1 MVDLQ
6 SSRSL
11 APISVKMCIQL
22 QKGSGWKENTLKQS
36 APKIQQNRKNN
47 NPIKCGRR
55 SNKLTNNINNISN
68 ARTYNG
74 EID

>member
-6 SSRSL
+6 SLRSL
-11 APISVKMCIQL
+11 APISVKMCIKL
-22 QKGSGWKENTLKQS
+22 QKRSGWKANTLKQS

-47 NPIKCGRR
+47 NLIKCGRR

-68 ARTYNG
+68 AHTYNG
-74 EID
+74 GMD